1 MGAQTTTDHRPIPRL
16 SVAGLRPQNTGG
28 PVHSSLARLIASGL
42 ADSRAD
48 LVKATGLA
56 RSTVTRHLDT
66 MIDAGVVVEG
76 GTVTRPGRGRPPLR
90 LALNPRAGVV
100 AVADV
105 GAHSVRLALADLS
118 QRLVAQEEVALDVAR
133 GPEATLDLL
142 TERLRGMLAESAGA
156 ASAGSASAGS
166 ASVGADRLSACVVG
180 LPGPVDARAGTP
192 VRPPIMPGWDGFP
205 VGRTLTE
212 RFGCRTFVDNDV
224 NLMALGEARALPE
237 DEAPLL
243 FIKIGTGIGGG
254 LISASGELHRG
265 AEGAAG
271 DIGHLRVP
279 GADDTVCGC
288 GNIGCV
294 EAVASAAAMAA
305 RLGREDS
312 GLAERDRPRGTA
324 DLARLVRDGHPG
336 AVRVVREGAV
346 TIGEV
351 VALLVHVYNP
361 ARIVIG
367 GAIAAAS
374 DDVLARIRGV
384 VYRRALPLAT
394 RRLSLTQSVLGMS
407 AGVVGGTVVGV
418 EHVLSP
424 EGIGEVLARST

>member
-1 MGAQTTTDHRPIPRL
+1 MGAQTTDPRPIPRL

-56 RSTVTRHLDT
+56 RSTVARHLDT
-66 MIDAGVVVEG
+66 MIDAGVVTEG
-76 GTVTRPGRGRPPLR
+76 GTVARPGRGRPALR
-90 LALNPRAGVV
+90 LALNPRSGVV

-105 GAHSVRLALADLS
+105 GAHSARLALADLS
-118 QRLVAQEEVALDVAR
+118 QNLVAQEEVPLDVAQ
-133 GPEATLDLL
+133 GPEATLDVL
-142 TERLRGMLAESAGA
+142 TERLRHMLAESA
-156 ASAGSASAGS
+156 ASG
-166 ASVGADRLSACVVG
+166 GADRPSALVVG

-237 DEAPLL
+237 GEAPLL

-279 GADDTVCGC
+279 GADDTVCSC

-305 RLGREDS
+305 RLGREDP
-312 GLAERDRPRGTA
+312 GLAGPDGPRGAA

-336 AVRVVREGAV
+336 AVRVVREAAV

-374 DDVLARIRGV
+374 DDLLARIRGV

-394 RRLSLTQSVLGMS
+394 RRLSLTGSVLGMS

-424 EGIGEVLARST
+424 EGIGDLLAHSA

>member
-1 MGAQTTTDHRPIPRL
+1 MGAQSTTDPRPIPRL
-16 SVAGLRPQNTGG
+16 SIAGLRPQNTGG

-66 MIDAGVVVEG
+66 MIDAGVVTEG
-76 GTVTRPGRGRPPLR
+76 GTVARPGRGRPPLR

-105 GAHSVRLALADLS
+105 GAHSARLALADLS
-118 QRLVAQEEVALDVAR
+118 QNLLAQEEIALKVAQ

-142 TERLRGMLAESAGA
+142 TERLRHTLAESAGA
-156 ASAGSASAGS
+156 DHPSA
-166 ASVGADRLSACVVG
+166 LVVG

-205 VGRTLTE
+205 VGRTMAE

-237 DEAPLL
+237 GEAPLL

-279 GADDTVCGC
+279 GADDTVCSC

-294 EAVASAAAMAA
+294 EAVASATAMAA
-305 RLGREDS
+305 RLGREDA
-312 GLAERDRPRGTA
+312 GLAEHERPRGAA

-336 AVRVVREGAV
+336 AVRVVREAAT

-374 DDVLARIRGV
+374 DDLLARIRGV

-394 RRLSLTQSVLGMS
+394 RRLTLTQSVLGMS

-424 EGIGEVLARST
+424 EGIGDVLARPVAHSAAHSA

>member
-1 MGAQTTTDHRPIPRL
+1 MGAQTTTDPRPIPRL

-28 PVHSSLARLIASGL
+28 PVHSSLARLIASGI

-66 MIDAGVVVEG
+66 MIDAGVVTEG
-76 GTVTRPGRGRPPLR
+76 GAVSRPGRGRPPLR

-105 GAHSVRLALADLS
+105 GAHSARLALADLS
-118 QRLVAQEEVALDVAR
+118 QNLVSQEEIALDVAQ

-142 TERLRGMLAESAGA
+142 TERLRRMLAESAA
-156 ASAGSASAGS
+156 ASTGATPDRPSA
-166 ASVGADRLSACVVG
+166 LVVG

-205 VGRTLTE
+205 VGRTMTE

-237 DEAPLL
+237 GEAPLL

-279 GADDTVCGC
+279 GADDTVCSC

-294 EAVASAAAMAA
+294 EAVASATAMAA
-305 RLGREDS
+305 RLSREDS
-312 GLAERDRPRGTA
+312 GLAEHDRPRGAA

-336 AVRVVREGAV
+336 AVRVVREAAV

-374 DDVLARIRGV
+374 DDLLARIRGV

-394 RRLSLTQSVLGMS
+394 RRLSLAQSVLGTS

-424 EGIGEVLARST
+424 EGIGDVLAHSA